1 MRSVSNA
8 LRGVYQ
14 VREIKSSKTYRD
26 KAKAASTKPA
36 AIGEDVDLTNYVSS
50 AEAQPYQSDPSE
62 LPAKTKEQMLEAGVI
77 LDDVSQRSGTF
88 IQTDNTPVHFSSWQE
103 GIEVMPVSQALEN
116 YDWLSDYWWQAV
128 AVDTD
133 KYTANVEL
141 SQSNGYFIRAL
152 PGTKT
157 IYPVQACLYLA
168 KGKLAQ
174 NIHNII
180 IAEENSELH
189 IITGC
194 TTASKEEPGLH
205 LGVSEFYIKRG
216 AKITF
221 TMIHS
226 WNPEVAVRP
235 RTAAIVE
242 EDGLFLSNYVLM
254 KPVRSLQM
262 YPTARC
268 VGENAVVRYNSILV
282 AAQGSALDVGSRAIL
297 NAKGAKTEIISRA
310 ITTGGN
316 IIARGYIEGN
326 APEVKGHLECRGLIL
341 QGEGVIHAIPELKG
355 TLDGIDLSHEA
366 AVGKIAEEEVEYLM
380 ARGLTRAEATATIV
394 RGFLEV
400 DIEGLPPL
408 LSAELQRAI
417 ESSEKELM

>member
-1 MRSVSNA
+1 VAEM
-8 LRGVYQ
+8 
-14 VREIKSSKTYRD
+14 ISSKTHKE
-26 KAKAASTKPA
+26 KARAAAAKPA
-36 AIGEDVDLTNYVSS
+36 EFGEDIDLGTYVSS
-50 AEAQPYQSDPSE
+50 AEEQPYQDDPSK
-62 LPAKTKEQMLEAGVI
+62 LPAGAKERMLEAGVI
-77 LDDVSQRSGTF
+77 LDDPAQRAGTF
-88 IQTDNTPVHFSSWQE
+88 IQMDNAPVHGSVSQE
-103 GIEVMPVSQALEN
+103 GVEVMAVSQALEK

-133 KYTANVEL
+133 KYTANIEL
-141 SQSNGYFIRAL
+141 NQHNGYFIRTL
-152 PGTKT
+152 PGYKT

-168 KGKLAQ
+168 KARLAQ
-174 NIHNII
+174 NVHNII

-194 TTASKEEPGLH
+194 TTASEEEAGLH
-205 LGVSEFYIKRG
+205 LGVSEFYIKKG
-216 AKITF
+216 AKVTF

-235 RTAAIVE
+235 RTGVMIE
-242 EDGLFLSNYVLM
+242 ENGLFLSNYVLT

-268 VGENAVVRYNSILV
+268 VGENSVVRFNSILV
-282 AAQGSALDVGSRAIL
+282 AAQGSSLDVGSRTIL
-297 NAKGAKTEIISRA
+297 DAKGAKTEIISRA

-316 IIARGYIEGN
+316 IVARGYIEGN
-326 APEVKGHLECRGLIL
+326 APDVKGHLECRGLIL
-341 QGEGVIHAIPELKG
+341 MGKGIIHAIPELKG
-355 TLDGIDLSHEA
+355 TLAGIDLSHEA

-380 ARGLTRAEATATIV
+380 ARGLTRSEATATIV
-394 RGFLEV
+394 RGFLRV

-417 ESSEKELM
+417 EASEKDLM

>member
-1 MRSVSNA
+1 
-8 LRGVYQ
+8 
-14 VREIKSSKTYRD
+14 VREIVESSQTYKD
-26 KAKAASTKPA
+26 KAKAASAKPPA
-36 AIGEDVDLTNYVSS
+36 VGEDIDLNTYASS
-50 AEAQPYQSDPSE
+50 AEEQPYQADPSQ
-62 LPAKTKEQMLEAGVI
+62 LPTQAKKQMLGAGIV

-88 IQTDNTPVHFSSWQE
+88 VQMDNTPVHSSSRQE
-103 GIEVMPVSQALEN
+103 GIEIMDTSQALEK

-133 KYTANVEL
+133 KFTAHVEL

-152 PGTKT
+152 PNNKT

-168 KGKLAQ
+168 KAQLAQ
-174 NIHNII
+174 NVHNII
-180 IAEENSELH
+180 IAEEGSELH

-194 TTASKEEPGLH
+194 TTALVEEPGLH

-216 AKITF
+216 AKVTF
-221 TMIHS
+221 TMIHN
-226 WNPEVAVRP
+226 WNPEIAVRP
-235 RTAAIVE
+235 RTGVIVE
-242 EDGLFLSNYVLM
+242 EDGLFLSNYVIM
-254 KPVRSLQM
+254 KPVQSIQT

-268 VGENAVVRYNSILV
+268 VGENATVRFNSILV
-282 AAQGSALDVGSRAIL
+282 ATPGSDMDVGSRVFLEAP
-297 NAKGAKTEIISRA
+297 KSRTEVVSRA

-316 IIARGYIEGN
+316 ITARGYIEGS

-341 QGEGVIHAIPELKG
+341 GGKGIIHAIPELKG
-355 TLDGIDLSHEA
+355 TLAGIDLSHEA

-394 RGFLEV
+394 RGFLRV

-408 LSAELQRAI
+408 LSTELQRVV
-417 ESSEKELM
+417 ETSEKELM